1 VKGTDPGQQKRPD
14 EIEARLKLQSTLRR
28 RFAVG
33 LGMIIFSILLG
44 LGGWAVVIGITLVV
58 ITAVLT
64 TFAGEWN
71 AIFWIQKTHNRG
83 VGS

>member
-1 VKGTDPGQQKRPD
+1 
-14 EIEARLKLQSTLRR
+14 
-28 RFAVG
+28 
-33 LGMIIFSILLG
+33 MIIFSILLG